1 MTKKAKMRIGAG
13 VVLLAGLLTA
23 CGPSAPPA
31 NEAAQPAPQSQPAPG
46 GTVTLQP
53 TQGNTAGANLVLMSM
68 GDGVHFTGRIT
79 GLPPGPHGFH
89 IHENGDC
96 SAPDASSAGGHFNP
110 TGAAHGAP
118 DAAAHHLGDLGN
130 IEADSYGNAEVNVH
144 VGGITLGEGA
154 NSIKGKA
161 VIVHAAAD
169 DFQTQP
175 TGNAGAR
182 LACGV
187 IQ

>member
-1 MTKKAKMRIGAG
+1 M
-13 VVLLAGLLTA
+13 
-23 CGPSAPPA
+23 P
-31 NEAAQPAPQSQPAPG
+31 
-46 GTVTLQP
+46 
-53 TQGNTAGANLVLMSM
+53 M
-68 GDGVHFTGRIT
+68 GEGVHFTGKIT

-110 TGAAHGAP
+110 AGVNHGRP
-118 DAAAHHLGDLGN
+118 DAEPHHAGDLGN
-130 IEADSYGNAEVNVH
+130 IEADASGNAEVNIH
-144 VGGITLGEGA
+144 VNGVTLAEGA

-169 DFQTQP
+169 DYATQP

-187 IQ
+187 ITVVQ